1 MRADAAGE
9 GCRDTAMIEIEL
21 GVANL
26 SLRIVNS
33 GLPGSLVGRALIDG
47 LFRSEP
53 FSR

>member
-9 GCRDTAMIEIEL
+9 GCRDTAMLEIEL
-21 GVANL
+21 SVTDL
-26 SLRIVNS
+26 SLRIVHC

-47 LFRSEP
+47 LFRSER